1 MPDNNQA
8 EVKLTEDMGGT
19 VSFATDVIATIAG
32 LAVSEIEGV
41 AEVTKAGTSFFDSF
55 GKRANKK
62 EYTKG
67 TKVEVNGNSVKVSVS
82 IIIEYGYTVPSV
94 ARNLQENVKKAIETM
109 TGLDCE
115 SVDIH
120 VMGISFEKE
129 NKEAAELSE
138 MQRKLIETAEE
149 TAEADT
155 QEAET
160 EETDGVDE
168 TEVSDADYDAE
179 ELPDEEDDF
188 ELDLPEEDEEED
200 Q

>member
-62 EYTKG
+62 EYTRG

-149 TAEADT
+149 TTEMNAPD
-155 QEAET
+155 AET
-160 EETDGVDE
+160 EETEEAEEEGA
-168 TEVSDADYDAE
+168 SDINYEAE

>member
-62 EYTKG
+62 EYTRG

-149 TAEADT
+149 TTEMNAPD
-155 QEAET
+155 AET
-160 EETDGVDE
+160 EETEEADE
-168 TEVSDADYDAE
+168 EGASDINYEAE